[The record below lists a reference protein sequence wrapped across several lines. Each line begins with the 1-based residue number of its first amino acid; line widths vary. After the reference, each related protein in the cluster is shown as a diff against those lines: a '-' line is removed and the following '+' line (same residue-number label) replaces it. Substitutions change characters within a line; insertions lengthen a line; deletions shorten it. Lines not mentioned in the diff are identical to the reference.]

1 MKRNSIIFSLGV
13 IAFILQVNS
22 CISPNNPVNDETPTR
37 GKILIGVDDS
47 YRLLSDAELYT
58 FQAIYKYAKI
68 TPLYLPEDSILQLY
82 LKDSIRMMI
91 TSRKLNKNEEAYLE
105 SKQIVPRTTLVAFD
119 AVAFIVNRKN
129 PDTLLRY
136 NSIRDIFQGK
146 ASRWKQVNPK
156 SKLNDVSIVFDNT
169 HSANVRY
176 MIDKFKLKAGLPKY
190 CYAAKTN
197 EEVINYVEK
206 HVDALGIISVNWVS
220 DPQDSVSHAFLKQV
234 KVVAVSSEFYS
245 EGNDFYFPHPA
256 YIADK
261 SYPFIREVYTINRE
275 TFTGLGSGFIQF
287 VAGETGQRIILRSGM
302 VPATMPIRLIQIKKE

>member
-1 MKRNSIIFSLGV
+1 MKHESGILLLGMMCSV
-13 IAFILQVNS
+13 LLFHS
-22 CISPNNPVNDETPTR
+22 CISPTNPMNNETTTS
-37 GKILIGVDDS
+37 GKIVIGVDDS

-58 FQAIYKYAKI
+58 FQSLYPYAKI
-68 TPLYLPEDSILQLY
+68 TPLYLTEDSILQLY
-82 LKDSIRMMI
+82 LKDSIPMMI
-91 TSRKLNKNEEAYLE
+91 TSRKLTKNEEAYLE
-105 SKQIVPRTTLVAFD
+105 SKQIVPRTSLVAFD
-119 AVAFIVNRKN
+119 AVTFIVNRNN
-129 PDTLLRY
+129 PDTLIRF

-146 ASRWKQVNPK
+146 TSKWNQVNQK
-156 SKLNDVSIVFDNT
+156 SKLQDITVVFDNT

-176 MIDKFKLKAGLPKY
+176 IADKFKLKAGLPKY
-190 CYAAKTN
+190 CFAAQTN
-197 EEVINYVEK
+197 DEVINYVEK
-206 HVDALGIISVNWVS
+206 HKEAIGIISVNWVS
-220 DPQDSVSHAFLKQV
+220 DPQDSVSHGFLNRV

-287 VAGETGQRIILRSGM
+287 IAGEKGQRIILRSGM

>member
-1 MKRNSIIFSLGV
+1 MKRNSIIFLLGV

-22 CISPNNPVNDETPTR
+22 CISPTNPVNDETPTR

-146 ASRWKQVNPK
+146 VSRWKQVNPK

-169 HSANVRY
+169 RSANVRY
-176 MIDKFKLKAGLPKY
+176 MMDKFKLKAGLPKY
-190 CYAAKTN
+190 CFAAKTN

-206 HVDALGIISVNWVS
+206 HMDALGIISVNWVS
-220 DPQDSVSHAFLKQV
+220 DPQDSISHAFLNRV

-245 EGNDFYFPHPA
+245 DGNDFYFPHPA